1 MAIAQPED
9 EAPPEATTRAAP
21 TSGPELAFRTGYT
34 AGTGTIDDTPLAN
47 DVGAVIPL
55 LFDFGYRL
63 DERWL
68 IGAYAQYGF
77 GVRGATASAAC
88 ADCVSSLVRY
98 GLQVQYHLRR
108 PRSLWV
114 GLGIGRQVLNTN
126 LDDERERSR
135 THQGWELLLLQLG
148 GDIPITDG
156 LALGPFVSCSLG
168 TFDYRIERCENE
180 NLCPRAE
187 REVTWDTRSWPIVWA
202 TVGIRVVL
210 LP

>member
-1 MAIAQPED
+1 MAGAQA
-9 EAPPEATTRAAP
+9 EAPPPQPSAQTAA

-34 AGTGTIDDTPLAN
+34 AGAGTIDDTPLAN
-47 DVGAVIPL
+47 QVGAVIPL

-88 ADCVSSLVRY
+88 PDCITSLLRY
-98 GLQVQYHLRR
+98 GLQVQYHVPRA
-108 PRSLWV
+108 RSLWV
-114 GLGIGRQVLNTN
+114 GLGIGRQTLNVN
-126 LDDERERSR
+126 LEDDQERSQ
-135 THQGWELLLLQLG
+135 THQGWELLQLQVG
-148 GDIPITDG
+148 SDIPITYG
-156 LALGPFVSCSLG
+156 LALGPFVSTSFG
-168 TFDYRIERCENE
+168 TFDHRIERCENE
-180 NLCPRAE
+180 DLCPRAE

-202 TVGIRVVL
+202 TFGVRVVL